1 MAERLSIGL
10 STFQNLG
17 GTIFGRKYLVN
28 RRAARRRKHAKANGK
43 YAQTHA
49 ETCENPQKTRENA
62 FIYWLLVGYH
72 LINLIGLIN

>member
-1 MAERLSIGL
+1 MCIRVLSQAHTNLDHFYIGL

-43 YAQTHA
+43 YVKIHA
-49 ETCENPQKTRENA
+49 ETCENPRENPQKTRENA
-62 FIYWLLVGYH
+62 FIY
-72 LINLIGLIN
+72 